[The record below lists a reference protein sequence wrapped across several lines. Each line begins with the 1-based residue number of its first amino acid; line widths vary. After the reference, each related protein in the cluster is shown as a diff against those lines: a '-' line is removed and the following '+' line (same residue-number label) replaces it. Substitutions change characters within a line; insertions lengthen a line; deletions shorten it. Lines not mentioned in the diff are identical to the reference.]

1 MRAVVLDTCCLI
13 NLYASQRLPAIV
25 AASMEQ
31 AVVPKPVIGECLYIR
46 QQADEGPDSLI
57 PVHVDLDPLIESGVL
72 LSTELTGDVELDQFV
87 RLAALIDD
95 CEAACLAIAALRG
108 FVLATDDKRAI
119 HVATDLGV
127 SIVTTPELLKN
138 WSERGSPKQHDVA
151 DAIACIERYGRFRP
165 HTLCPYATW
174 WAEQKLT

>member
-1 MRAVVLDTCCLI
+1 MKVVVDTCCLI
-13 NLYASQRLPAIV
+13 NLYASKRLPAIV
-25 AASMEQ
+25 AASMQQ
-31 AVVPKPVIGECLYIR
+31 AIVPKPVIGECLYIR
-46 QQADEGPDSLI
+46 QPSEENPNHLAPMTVNL
-57 PVHVDLDPLIESGVL
+57 HPLIDNGVL
-72 LSTELTGDVELDQFV
+72 LLTELTGEAELGQFV
-87 RLAALIDD
+87 QLAALIDD

-138 WSERGSPKQHDVA
+138 WSERGSPSQYELV

-165 HTLCPYATW
+165 HSLCPYATW
-174 WAEQKLT
+174 WAEQKLM